1 MTQYHRVPTSR
12 YKSAANSKASSSGGK
27 KSSSYSRN
35 NTKSQ
40 AINQRRPP
48 RRILDPIDVKPINEC
63 YLQGIVIEPSIRDTR
78 TGKMWTATIQI
89 PNNPDPT
96 KHSLIEVTAWDDMA
110 VQLDEKYT
118 HGDPI
123 ALLCEL
129 RWWSNSLRLNVL
141 YDLELDEEDDE

>member
-1 MTQYHRVPTSR
+1 MTQYHRVPTNR

-27 KSSSYSRN
+27 KPSSYSRN

-40 AINQRRPP
+40 ATNQRRPP

-89 PNNPDPT
+89 PNNPDPS
-96 KHSLIEVTAWDDMA
+96 KHAMIDVTAWDDVA
-110 VQLDEKYT
+110 IALDENYT
-118 HGDPI
+118 HGDAI

-129 RWWSNSLRLNVL
+129 RWWNNGLRLNVIR
-141 YDLELDEEDDE
+141 DLEIEADEEE